1 MLYRI
6 LFLITVIL
14 LLQTVGKSQNQLEVE
29 VDGYIEQIKIISGT
43 PDGFFE
49 QLPTTSDKNSA
60 VSKLI
65 ELGMDAVPYL
75 TTYLTDDSLTQ
86 AFVRG
91 RRDRNFKKQVAVNE
105 YVIYV
110 IRKITDYEFFLP
122 LKQNDSSEL
131 QKLEQQVISW
141 WRDNHTKTLLE
152 RKIDEVNDSV
162 HTNRFNAYKW
172 LGREKAKEARIVLEQ
187 RIETLLTGEVNS
199 LKQEEMAEC
208 AKSLAEIGD
217 SDSIPAVEKV
227 CKHFSYWMYRSYRP
241 SEEGRSA
248 TDSGQITRL
257 FKAYR
262 ALANLGQKDD
272 ALLILKEIEN
282 KYLQEMELST
292 QKEFLKNL
300 TEVEK
305 W

>member
-65 ELGMDAVPYL
+65 GLGMDAVPYL

-91 RRDRNFKKQVAVNE
+91 RRDRNFKKQIAVNE

-110 IRKITDYEFFLP
+110 IRKITDYEFYLP

-131 QKLEQQVISW
+131 KKLEQQVVSW

-152 RKIDEVNDSV
+152 RKINEVNDSV

-208 AKSLAEIGD
+208 AKSLAKIGD
-217 SDSIPAVEKV
+217 ADSIPAVEKV

>member
-1 MLYRI
+1 MLYRVF
-6 LFLITVIL
+6 FLTIVIL
-14 LLQTVGKSQNQLEVE
+14 LLPTVGKSQNQLEVE
-29 VDGYIEQIKIISGT
+29 VAEHIEQIKMISGT
-43 PDGFFE
+43 PDGIFE
-49 QLPTTSDKNSA
+49 QLPTTSDKNSS

-65 ELGMDAVPYL
+65 DLGMEAVPFL
-75 TTYLTDDSLTQ
+75 TPYLTDDSLTQ

-91 RRDRNFKKQVAVNE
+91 RRDRNFKRQIAVNE

-110 IRKITDYEFFLP
+110 IRKITDYEFYLP

-131 QKLEQQVISW
+131 KKLEQQVFSW
-141 WRDNHTKTLLE
+141 WRANHTKTLLE

-187 RIETLLTGEVNS
+187 RIETLLKGEVNS

-217 SDSIPAVEKV
+217 ADSIQAVEKV
-227 CKHFSYWMYRSYRP
+227 CKHLSYWIYMSYRP

-248 TDSGQITRL
+248 TGSNQITIL
-257 FKAYR
+257 FKAYH
-262 ALANLGQKDD
+262 ALANLGHKDD

-300 TEVEK
+300 TEAEK

>member
-6 LFLITVIL
+6 LLLITVIL
-14 LLQTVGKSQNQLEVE
+14 LLQITSKAQNQLEVE
-29 VDGYIEQIKIISGT
+29 VGRQIEQIKEISGT
-43 PDGFFE
+43 SDGLFE
-49 QLPTTSDKNSA
+49 KLPATNDKESP
-60 VSKLI
+60 VSELI
-65 ELGMDAVPYL
+65 GLGMDAVPHLAPYL
-75 TTYLTDDSLTQ
+75 SDDSLTQ

-91 RRDRNFKKQVAVNE
+91 RRDRNFKKQIAVNE
-105 YVIYV
+105 YVIHA
-110 IRKITDYEFFLP
+110 IRKITDYEFYLP
-122 LKQNDSSEL
+122 SKQNDSSEL
-131 QKLEQQVISW
+131 EKLEQQVVSW
-141 WRDNHTKTLLE
+141 WQENHTKTLLE
-152 RKIDEVNDSV
+152 RKIDEVNDPV

-217 SDSIPAVEKV
+217 ADSILAVEKV
-227 CKHFSYWMYRSYRP
+227 CKHFYYWMYRSYRP
-241 SEEGRSA
+241 SEEGRSG
-248 TDSGQITRL
+248 TDSGQIARL

-262 ALANLGQKDD
+262 AFANLGQKDE
-272 ALLILKEIEN
+272 ALSSLKEIEN

>member
-6 LFLITVIL
+6 LLLITVIL
-14 LLQTVGKSQNQLEVE
+14 LLQITSKAQNQLEAE
-29 VDGYIEQIKIISGT
+29 VGRQIEQIKKISGT
-43 PDGFFE
+43 SDGLFE
-49 QLPTTSDKNSA
+49 KLPATNDKESP
-60 VSKLI
+60 VSELI
-65 ELGMDAVPYL
+65 GLGMDAVPHLAPYL
-75 TTYLTDDSLTQ
+75 SDDSLMQ

-91 RRDRNFKKQVAVNE
+91 RRDRNFKKQIAVNE
-105 YVIYV
+105 YVIYA
-110 IRKITDYEFFLP
+110 IRKITDYEFYLP
-122 LKQNDSSEL
+122 SKQNDSSEL
-131 QKLEQQVISW
+131 EKLERQVVSW
-141 WRDNHTKTLLE
+141 WQENHTKTLLE
-152 RKIDEVNDSV
+152 RKIEEVNDPV

-217 SDSIPAVEKV
+217 ADSISAVEKV
-227 CKHFSYWMYRSYRP
+227 CKHFYYWMYRSYRP

-262 ALANLGQKDD
+262 AFANLGQKDE
-272 ALLILKEIEN
+272 ALSSLKEIEN